1 MASSNTRNASS
12 DVQVRVKRSSSE
24 IAISTNTRPNST
36 RVTNED
42 KLGSLGIS
50 VDRGIQRGPEYSF
63 KSKQDVPLDNKFLNE
78 STQILSENLG
88 DNEYSVPLDKFQN
101 IEGENFYQSDE
112 NDFSY
117 SQQKFGF
124 EKEVVEMSK
133 NLFQNNKIKNLKQ
146 VKVR

>member
-12 DVQVRVKRSSSE
+12 DIQARTKRSSSE
-24 IAISTNTRPNST
+24 IAINRNTRPNST
-36 RVTNED
+36 RITEED

-63 KSKQDVPLDNKFLNE
+63 NSKQSPPLDNKFLNE

-88 DNEYSVPLDKFQN
+88 DNEYSVPLDKFKN

-124 EKEVVEMSK
+124 QKEIIEISK
-133 NLFQNNKIKNLKQ
+133 NLFQNNKILNVKQ
-146 VKVR
+146 ARR